1 MGIEGAITILF
12 GGFILG
18 YAFKAYL
25 VDSKR
30 DE

>member
-1 MGIEGAITILF
+1 MGITGALTILA

-25 VDSKR
+25 IDSKR